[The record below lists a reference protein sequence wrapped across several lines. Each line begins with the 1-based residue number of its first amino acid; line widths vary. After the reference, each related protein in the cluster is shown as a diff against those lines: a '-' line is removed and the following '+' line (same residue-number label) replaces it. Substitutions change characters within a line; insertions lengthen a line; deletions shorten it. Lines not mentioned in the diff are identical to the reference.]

1 TDIGFTGGGKGT
13 HQVYINGLPDHRLK
27 DEGIVDHLVAL
38 VEDKAKQIEAERAA
52 AEAAAAQAAE

>member
-1 TDIGFTGGGKGT
+1 M
-13 HQVYINGLPDHRLK
+13 VYINGLPNHRLK

-52 AEAAAAQAAE
+52 AEAASAQAAE